1 MSRLKGPVRSALWFG
16 SLVAIAAVFVSAA
29 VSAAPSGNEKF
40 LIMSPHTKESCLA
53 DLDAVLAETPQLLDS
68 IEWGCMSGDH
78 TGYLIVQAESEDAAR
93 QMLPTSLRKDAKI
106 IRLNQFT
113 ADQIRSFHKG

>member
-1 MSRLKGPVRSALWFG
+1 MSNVKSQLALAVRIV
-16 SLVAIAAVFVSAA
+16 SLVAIGAVVASTP
-29 VSAAPSGNEKF
+29 VSAAPSGEDTY

-106 IRLNQFT
+106 IPLNKFT
-113 ADQIRSFHKG
+113 ADQIRSFHTS

>member
-1 MSRLKGPVRSALWFG
+1 MSNVKSQSTLVACVF
-16 SLVAIAAVFVSAA
+16 SLVAIVAVIASTA
-29 VSAAPSGNEKF
+29 VSAAPSGEETY

-106 IRLNQFT
+106 IRLNQFS